1 MDGMQHLLDLIER
14 TVIRSSIWHF
24 IRGLP
29 TPVVVVVFALA
40 ALAFLASR
48 RRRSQRRRPL
58 RGVNPHAGKCPSCG
72 RPVVIVAEKATTP

>member
-29 TPVVVVVFALA
+29 VGLVVVVFVVACLG
-40 ALAFLASR
+40 FLSSR
-48 RRRSQRRRPL
+48 RRRRPRAAAAL
-58 RGVNPHAGKCPSCG
+58 NPHAGKCPACG
-72 RPVVIVAEKATTP
+72 RPVVLVNEPVKS